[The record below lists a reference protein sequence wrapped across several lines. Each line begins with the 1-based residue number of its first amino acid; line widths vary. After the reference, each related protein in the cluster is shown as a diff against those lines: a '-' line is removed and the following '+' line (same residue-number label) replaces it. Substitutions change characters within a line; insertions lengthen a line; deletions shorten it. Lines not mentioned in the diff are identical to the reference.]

1 MQKKSRKQYK
11 EFKQNLKRKA
21 QLKIVALRRRI
32 ANIRKHT
39 LHKLTTYLAKNHR
52 VVVIEDFNLSGMLA
66 NHNPPPSPPRRG
78 ARGVGADQGFYEF
91 RRQLENKTQ
100 WYGCELVVVD
110 RFFPSS
116 KICSR
121 WGHVKD
127 MPLFYD
133 LFINEE

>member
-1 MQKKSRKQYK
+1 M
-11 EFKQNLKRKA
+11 
-21 QLKIVALRRRI
+21 
-32 ANIRKHT
+32 
-39 LHKLTTYLAKNHR
+39 
-52 VVVIEDFNLSGMLA
+52 
-66 NHNPPPSPPRRG
+66 
-78 ARGVGADQGFYEF
+78 
-91 RRQLENKTQ
+91 
-100 WYGCELVVVD
+100 VVD